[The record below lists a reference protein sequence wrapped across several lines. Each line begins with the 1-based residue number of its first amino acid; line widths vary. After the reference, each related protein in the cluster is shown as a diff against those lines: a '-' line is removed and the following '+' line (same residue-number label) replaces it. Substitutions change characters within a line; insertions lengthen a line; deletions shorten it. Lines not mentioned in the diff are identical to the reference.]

1 MDVQPVMVTADQVLR
16 VFHRDEVYL
25 FLGAAFA
32 TVGLISVALAF
43 LGRKFDALLL
53 WLGIFSFLYGNR
65 LWLQTGLLELMVPPT
80 PLFHEMRESSNYLVT
95 IPAFFYMRSAGFLG
109 RLKNWL
115 TYPLTAIMLYLTVG
129 VFVVGPLRHFKI
141 INRVTVIVAM
151 LLLAIRFIREISPT
165 REFRILRLGMLAFAA
180 PVLWDNAVGP
190 QFPIRLEP
198 FGFAVFLAT
207 LGYIAARRNMDRDA
221 QWASV
226 EKELELAQQM
236 QQSILPTAFPTS
248 ADFRVAARYAPML
261 SVAGDFYD
269 FLPTGDREAGLL
281 IADVSGHGLPAA
293 LIASMVKLAASSQR
307 AHAADPAALLA
318 GMNQVLCGNTK
329 GQYVTAAYVYLDAN
343 TAELS
348 YAAAAHPPMLLLR
361 DGEVQEI
368 LENGLM
374 LGLFEETTYA
384 TAVHRLQA
392 GDRLLLYT
400 DGVTEAENASEE
412 EFGPERLFRLLRE
425 TRTLSH
431 DATADRILES
441 VRQWSSAQEDDLTL
455 LVCDYRS
462 A

>member
-1 MDVQPVMVTADQVLR
+1 MDAQPVMLTADQVLR

-32 TVGLISVALAF
+32 TVGLISAALAF

-65 LWLQTGLLELMVPPT
+65 LWLQTGLLALMVPPS
-80 PLFHEMRESSNYLVT
+80 LFFQELRESSNYLVT
-95 IPAFFYMRSAGFLG
+95 IPAFYYLRSAGFLG
-109 RLKNWL
+109 RMRNWL
-115 TYPLTAIMLYLTVG
+115 TYPLTAIMLYLSVG
-129 VFVVGPLRHFKI
+129 VFLVGPLPHFKI
-141 INRVTVIVAM
+141 VNRVTVVVAI
-151 LLLAIRFIREISPT
+151 LLLAVRFLRETSPT
-165 REFRILRLGMLAFAA
+165 REFRILRSGMMSFAA
-180 PVLWDNAVGP
+180 PVLWDNIVGP
-190 QFPIRLEP
+190 HFPWRLEP

-207 LGYIAARRNMDRDA
+207 LGYIAARRNIDRDT

-226 EKELELAQQM
+226 RKELELAQQM

-318 GMNQVLCGNTK
+318 GMNQVLCGNTQ

-343 TAELS
+343 AAELS
-348 YAAAAHPPMLLLR
+348 YAAAAHPAMLLLR

-400 DGVTEAENASEE
+400 DGVTEAENVAEE
-412 EFGPERLFRLLRE
+412 EFGRERLLTLLRE

-455 LVCDYRS
+455 LVCDYGS